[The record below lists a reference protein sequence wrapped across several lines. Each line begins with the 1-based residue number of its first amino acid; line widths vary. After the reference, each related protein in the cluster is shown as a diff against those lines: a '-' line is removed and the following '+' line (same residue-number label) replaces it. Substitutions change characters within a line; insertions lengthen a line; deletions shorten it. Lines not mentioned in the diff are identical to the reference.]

1 MDLPIRNYPFVA
13 TTAKKPSD
21 EQGMLLNCADK
32 VLGRGGRRE
41 SILNIGS
48 WFLSVSGHKF
58 KS

>member
-48 WFLSVSGHKF
+48 WFVSGHKF